1 MDTCPNFNVNTSL
14 EDTLSKIPTLN
25 TMVDELRNNNAV
37 FSDECPI
44 LDTVGGK
51 KTSKK
56 GKHVGKKRNT
66 KGGSLTA
73 SQIKSSIQFAL
84 LVIFVYMTATANSS
98 ITGIQSGLMSIWSG
112 ECSNMSNRLWS
123 MVGLNNPVCE
133 AHNRLMSIIYRALVG
148 DVTAVSTIVGMV
160 GLVTAAPFLAMSS
173 VKIATYYIASKLP
186 LQLMSQ
192 QELDILRQDAYG
204 ALREIQDAQGQ
215 LPTNQQAQLGTF
227 LTTTIGAAPAA
238 IENQPIENQPIEN
251 QSSTDVETMDGGRK
265 VRRVRKSKKS
275 IKKTKKSKRNTK
287 SKKTNKTKKAKKS
300 RKH

>member
-1 MDTCPNFNVNTSL
+1 MESCPDFNVNKSL
-14 EDTLSKIPTLN
+14 EDTLSNVPTLN
-25 TMVDELRNNNAV
+25 AMVDELRNNNTV
-37 FSDECPI
+37 FSDECPV
-44 LDTVGGK
+44 LETVGGK
-51 KTSKK
+51 KSSSKK
-56 GKHVGKKRNT
+56 GKHVGKKRHA

-73 SQIKSSIQFAL
+73 LQIKRSIQFAL
-84 LVIFVYMTATANSS
+84 LVIFVYMTATTNSS
-98 ITGIQSGLMSIWSG
+98 ITGIQAGLMSIWSG

-123 MVGLNNPVCE
+123 MIGLNNPVCE
-133 AHNRLMSIIYRALVG
+133 AHNRLMTIIYRALVG

-192 QELDILRQDAYG
+192 QELEILRQDAYG

-227 LTTTIGAAPAA
+227 LTTTIGSAPAA
-238 IENQPIENQPIEN
+238 IENQ
-251 QSSTDVETMDGGRK
+251 STEVETMDGGRK